1 MVLMSIIPIVRRS
14 WISCVAATVAMTFVV
29 NIPSVPAA
37 SSTRRRAPVPVTTNT
52 PLGRIAQLS
61 TLVSNREGEQIT
73 EQGRRDL
80 ASQRLIAT
88 HLAENAALAQADLL
102 GRIAIDTQ
110 SAYRAARARVGALA
124 SAYYRDAG
132 DPTALLRMLQSRSAV
147 EYGYRQ
153 KMVATVGERE
163 ARVVKAADR
172 TRRQAA
178 DAAKNAGNE
187 TERLH
192 GVIQDLEAEIPK
204 REARIAD
211 LQVGVSR
218 ARYWLARWQS
228 IGSGV
233 DTPIMSR
240 SILGP
245 DELTQWF
252 LATRRRGARI
262 TVPMSELARAY
273 IEEGQAAQ
281 VRGDIAFAQS
291 ILETASFY
299 FPDGGQLN
307 PTDNN
312 FAGMDACDSCP
323 HGTPFPDARIGVRA
337 QMQQLRVYA
346 DAGLTNSQLTP
357 AAVNSKL
364 DQHHLKGKVT
374 TWNGLTHT
382 WATAD
387 AYGDRILEIYE
398 QILGWLTD
406 RAQI

>member
-1 MVLMSIIPIVRRS
+1 MSITGFVRRS
-14 WISCVAATVAMTFVV
+14 WFSCVAAAMVMTFVV
-29 NIPSVPAA
+29 NVPSVAVATPA
-37 SSTRRRAPVPVTTNT
+37 RPHAPVPAPRVANV
-52 PLGRIAQLS
+52 PLGRIAELGS
-61 TLVSNREGEQIT
+61 LVANREREQAA
-73 EQGRRDL
+73 EQARRDL
-80 ASQRLIAT
+80 ASQRLAAT

-102 GRIAIDTQ
+102 GRIAIQTQ

-132 DPTALLRMLQSRSAV
+132 DPTVLLRMLQSKSAV

-153 KMVATVGERE
+153 KMVSTVGERE
-163 ARVVKAADR
+163 ARAAKVANR
-172 TRRQAA
+172 TRRLAA
-178 DAAKNAGNE
+178 IAAQNAGNE

-192 GVIQDLEAEIPK
+192 GVIQDLEAEIP
-204 REARIAD
+204 RRDTRVAE

-228 IGSGV
+228 IGAGV

-252 LATRRRGARI
+252 VATRRRGARI

-323 HGTPFPDARIGVRA
+323 HGTPFPDARTGVRA

-346 DAGLTNSQLTP
+346 DAQLTNSQLTP
-357 AAVNSKL
+357 AAVNPKL
-364 DQHHLKGKVT
+364 DQHSLKGKVT

>member
-1 MVLMSIIPIVRRS
+1 MSITGFVRRS
-14 WISCVAATVAMTFVV
+14 WFSCVAATVVMTFVV
-29 NIPSVPAA
+29 NVPSVAVASPTRPHAPAP
-37 SSTRRRAPVPVTTNT
+37 APAVANG
-52 PLGRIAQLS
+52 PLGRIAQLGS
-61 TLVSNREGEQIT
+61 LASNREREQAD
-73 EQGRRDL
+73 EQARRDL
-80 ASQRLIAT
+80 AAQRLVST

-102 GRIAIDTQ
+102 GRVAIQTQ
-110 SAYRAARARVGALA
+110 SAFRAARARVGALA

-163 ARVVKAADR
+163 SKAVKAADR
-172 TRRQAA
+172 TRREAA
-178 DAAKNAGNE
+178 RAAQNAGNE

-192 GVIQDLEAEIPK
+192 GVIQDLEVEIPK
-204 REARIAD
+204 RNARIAE

-228 IGSGV
+228 IASGV

-252 LATRRRGARI
+252 VATRRRGARI

-299 FPDGGQLN
+299 FPDGGQLA

-323 HGTPFPDARIGVRA
+323 HGTPFPDARTGVRA

-346 DAGLTNSQLTP
+346 DAQLTNNQLTP
-357 AAVNSKL
+357 AAVNPKL
-364 DQHHLKGKVT
+364 DHHALKGKVT

>member
-1 MVLMSIIPIVRRS
+1 MSIIRFVRRS
-14 WISCVAATVAMTFVV
+14 WVSCVAVTVAMAFVV
-29 NIPSVPAA
+29 TVPSAAGASPA
-37 SSTRRRAPVPVTTNT
+37 RPQAPVPAPAAANG
-52 PLGRIAQLS
+52 PLARIAQIGS
-61 TLVSNREGEQIT
+61 LVTNREREQT
-73 EQGRRDL
+73 AETARRDL
-80 ASQRLIAT
+80 ASQRLAAT

-102 GRIAIDTQ
+102 GQIAIQTQ

-153 KMVATVGERE
+153 KMVSTVGERE

-178 DAAKNAGNE
+178 QAAQTAGNE

-204 REARIAD
+204 RNARID
-211 LQVGVSR
+211 ELQVGVSR

-252 LATRRRGARI
+252 VATRRRGARI
-262 TVPMSELARAY
+262 TVPMSELARDY

-299 FPDGGQLN
+299 FPDGGQLA

-323 HGTPFPDARIGVRA
+323 HGTPFPDARTGVRA

-346 DAGLTNSQLTP
+346 DARLTNSQLTP
-357 AAVNSKL
+357 AAVNPKL
-364 DQHHLKGKVT
+364 DQHSLKGKVL